1 MIIKKAVQQVIE
13 SGVKPIILDMQRV
26 MDYAGEIVGVRT
38 SLVVKSLSLGTLT
51 ANQYRYV
58 ARRTAQGSKLVDRNV
73 EKLFCFYEDIKA
85 ENQGAEFYTVSVYA
99 RALKDGQMYDVLNE
113 YLKKYPKVDPKKI
126 CIELSADLLFED
138 LTEYK
143 AQLERIK
150 QLGIKV
156 ALCEVG
162 EEFCPFYRLN
172 EIDYDVVFLDSYTLH
187 SFSDESKENQ
197 VMGAMSMI
205 TAKPVKVFGSSID
218 KEDLPLLERLGVDGY
233 TLKEDDELIE
243 KDWRVCGKDK

>member
-99 RALKDGQMYDVLNE
+99 RTLKDGQMYDVLNE
-113 YLKKYPKVDPKKI
+113 YLKKY
-126 CIELSADLLFED
+126 SS
-138 LTEYK
+138 
-143 AQLERIK
+143 RI
-150 QLGIKV
+150 G
-156 ALCEVG
+156 
-162 EEFCPFYRLN
+162 
-172 EIDYDVVFLDSYTLH
+172 
-187 SFSDESKENQ
+187 
-197 VMGAMSMI
+197 
-205 TAKPVKVFGSSID
+205 
-218 KEDLPLLERLGVDGY
+218 
-233 TLKEDDELIE
+233 
-243 KDWRVCGKDK
+243 